1 MVRVILPQHLR
12 TLARIS
18 GEVTLDVAGAV
29 TVDSVLDVLESQHPM
44 LRGTI
49 RDHVTRR
56 RRPFIRFFACE
67 QDLSHYPT
75 ETPLPSTVASGAEPL
90 LIVGAMAGG

>member
-18 GEVTLDVAGAV
+18 GEVTLDVAGTV

-44 LRGTI
+44 LKGTI

-67 QDLSHYPT
+67 QDLSHHPT
-75 ETPLPSTVASGAEPL
+75 ETPLPGTVASGAEPL